1 MQHRRL
7 LFLAGGIS
15 GLILVWHFC
24 KGRRHIK
31 LAKTAPFSKE
41 SAKPRKTRLR
51 NMDTA
56 LVHRSINLAVDA
68 IVGLQAS
75 NQVDSENVAA
85 AFDLLSNIVCYPESL
100 AFFSPSFVKV
110 TTIFW
115 DNSNNLE
122 NQVVLAGLKFYSNV
136 TLNEEFL
143 GKVATSCVIPC
154 VELVENSSD
163 PELRLSALKVL
174 VNVSS
179 YTKCNS
185 FIQEAL
191 SVQGIDLSRWS
202 LRAVNHGQH
211 EEIEKLNYLEN
222 NLKMTIFA

>member
-1 MQHRRL
+1 MQLRRL
-7 LFLAGGIS
+7 FFLAGGIS

-51 NMDTA
+51 IMDTA

-115 DNSNNLE
+115 DNSNNLG
-122 NQVVLAGLKFYSNV
+122 NQVVLAGLKFYSLV

-191 SVQGIDLSRWS
+191 SVQVSRNPEFIA
-202 LRAVNHGQH
+202 LVFNMFLAIGN
-211 EEIEKLNYLEN
+211 
-222 NLKMTIFA
+222 